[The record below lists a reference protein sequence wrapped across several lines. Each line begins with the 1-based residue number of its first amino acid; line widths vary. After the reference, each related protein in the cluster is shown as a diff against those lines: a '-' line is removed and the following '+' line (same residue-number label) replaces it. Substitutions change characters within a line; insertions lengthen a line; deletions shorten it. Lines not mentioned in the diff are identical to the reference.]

1 MNEATSAGFTD
12 RRKSSPTPM
21 TISMT
26 PKKATQS
33 VVQGES
39 RLAVWLMVELI
50 RLGWPAAIGRMTS
63 ETNVGLKRSGWN
75 FKSPSM
81 IQIAPS
87 AHCSVR
93 WFTCSDA
100 ATERRPVAR
109 EGDPCGAFRPTVM
122 RYSPW
127 PCGYVPAANLKYTDR
142 SAAALGGTLF
152 VPCPYERRV

>member
-12 RRKSSPTPM
+12 RRKNNPTPM
-21 TISMT
+21 AISMM
-26 PKKATQS
+26 PKRATQS
-33 VVQGES
+33 VVPWES

-63 ETNVGLKRSGWN
+63 ETNVGLKRFGWN

-100 ATERRPVAR
+100 AKERRPVAR
-109 EGDPCGAFRPTVM
+109 EGDPCGAVRPTVM
-122 RYSPW
+122 SSSPW
-127 PCGYVPAANLKYTDR
+127 PRGEEPAATSKYTDR
-142 SAAALGGTLF
+142 SAAALGGVLF
-152 VPCPYERRV
+152 VPCRYEHRV